1 MGQLPITS
9 RLKRVAFQL
18 GAVAKQTTDPTPNAS
33 VTAQGEDTVVDKT
46 VKVETPGSME
56 EVKDKCG
63 PNDMRPA
70 CVAYRKMT
78 PEQVEAAE
86 VKSGRRKLPT
96 TEEVTTQVTEKG
108 EDVTADTYSKREGT
122 VQTNF
127 DGRQIGRGTK
137 FKNRYVRQSQGKL
150 DKANDR
156 MAKFK
161 NKNMKDG
168 VFTAPV
174 AGGKG
179 FRKYSKLLNSQ
190 TENTKELKDFTSAA
204 DNHSEAVRSGKS
216 IGSTTRRDVDRQD
229 TAGDQTPQQRLAQ
242 VKAEKRAEVA
252 KQEGITTSNSQAAG
266 AITSTTP
273 VTGGPKDQFNVGELE
288 TFDPTK
294 FGQYKSPNNKRGYG
308 MKGKSPATKKLQGA
322 QGKLP
327 SNLQAA
333 IKAAPEKSVLKK
345 SYFKNK

>member
-1 MGQLPITS
+1 MGKLPITS
-9 RLKRVAFQL
+9 SLKRTAFQL
-18 GAVAKQTTDPTPNAS
+18 RSVAKQTTDPTPNAS
-33 VTAQGEDTVVDKT
+33 VTAQGEDTVVKNTKT
-46 VKVETPGSME
+46 ITTPGSVKASDDQCKPGDTRASCIALSKMSKE
-56 EVKDKCG
+56 EI
-63 PNDMRPA
+63 
-70 CVAYRKMT
+70 
-78 PEQVEAAE
+78 QAAE
-86 VKSGRRKLPT
+86 VARGDRVLPSTSQIT
-96 TEEVTTQVTEKG
+96 TESTEKG
-108 EDVTADTYSKREGT
+108 EDVTADTYSKRTGT

-190 TENTKELKDFTSAA
+190 TENTKELKDFTAAA

-229 TAGDQTPQQRLAQ
+229 TAGDQTPDQRLAQ
-242 VKAEKRAEVA
+242 VKAEKRASDAATEG
-252 KQEGITTSNSQAAG
+252 GITTSNSQADG

-273 VTGGPKDQFNVGELE
+273 AMGGPKGQFDVGETE
-288 TFDPTK
+288 EFDPTK
-294 FGQYKSPNNKRGYG
+294 FGQYTATSSPNNKRGYAL
-308 MKGKSPATKKLQGA
+308 KGKNPAPA
-322 QGKLP
+322 
-327 SNLQAA
+327 
-333 IKAAPEKSVLKK
+333 KSALKK

>member
-9 RLKRVAFQL
+9 RLKRAAFQL
-18 GAVAKQTTDPTPNAS
+18 RSVAKLTEEETPKAR
-33 VTAQGEDTVVDKT
+33 VAAEGEDTTEIIT
-46 VKVETPGSME
+46 VPGVAGTE
-56 EVKDKCG
+56 NLDNLNKGKKDLG
-63 PNDMRPA
+63 PDYKPS
-70 CVAYRKMT
+70 
-78 PEQVEAAE
+78 AAE
-86 VKSGRRKLPT
+86 TARANA
-96 TEEVTTQVTEKG
+96 EVAEAKAKDAAAAKPIEKEIIVKG
-108 EDVTADTYSKREGT
+108 EDVIADTYSKREGK

-190 TENTKELKDFTSAA
+190 TENTKELKDFTAAA

-229 TAGDQTPQQRLAQ
+229 TAGDQTPEQRLAQ
-242 VKAEKRAEVA
+242 VRAEKRASDA
-252 KQEGITTSNSQAAG
+252 AANNIITESTGQSTQAIEAP
-266 AITSTTP
+266 AM
-273 VTGGPKDQFNVGELE
+273 GGPKGQFDVGETE
-288 TFDPTK
+288 EFDPTK
-294 FGQYKSPNNKRGYG
+294 FGQYSAPNKKRGYG
-308 MKGKSPATKKLQGA
+308 MKAKSVATKKLQGA

-327 SNLQAA
+327 SHLQAA
-333 IKAAPEKSVLKK
+333 IKAAPERTALKK

>member
-1 MGQLPITS
+1 MGKLPITS
-9 RLKRVAFQL
+9 SLKRTAFQL
-18 GAVAKQTTDPTPNAS
+18 RSVAKQTTDPTPNAS
-33 VTAQGEDTVVDKT
+33 VTAQGEDTTEIITKT
-46 VKVETPGSME
+46 TTSEDPNLTKF
-56 EVKDKCG
+56 KNKCG
-63 PNDMRPA
+63 KYGGKNSDA
-70 CVAYRKMT
+70 AAADGCKWDDKAKD
-78 PEQVEAAE
+78 PE
-86 VKSGRRKLPT
+86 PITTT
-96 TEEVTTQVTEKG
+96 TEEEVVVKG
-108 EDVTADTYSKREGT
+108 EDVTADTYSKREGK

-190 TENTKELKDFTSAA
+190 TENTKELKDFTAAA

-229 TAGDQTPQQRLAQ
+229 TAGDQTPDQRLAQ
-242 VKAEKRAEVA
+242 VKAEKRASDAATEG
-252 KQEGITTSNSQAAG
+252 GITTSNSQADG

-273 VTGGPKDQFNVGELE
+273 AMGGPKGQFDVGE
-288 TFDPTK
+288 TDVIK
-294 FGQYKSPNNKRGYG
+294 FGEYTATSSPNNKRGYG
-308 MKGKSPATKKLQGA
+308 MKAKSVATKKLQGA

-327 SNLQAA
+327 SHLQAS
-333 IKAAPEKSVLKK
+333 IKAAPERTVLKK
-345 SYFKNK
+345 GYFKNK